1 MVVAGV
7 DTVAGRLAAA
17 VVVAAAAAADLEVA
31 ETAEASGPNF
41 LGCHEPWK

>member
-17 VVVAAAAAADLEVA
+17 VVVAAAAADLEVA